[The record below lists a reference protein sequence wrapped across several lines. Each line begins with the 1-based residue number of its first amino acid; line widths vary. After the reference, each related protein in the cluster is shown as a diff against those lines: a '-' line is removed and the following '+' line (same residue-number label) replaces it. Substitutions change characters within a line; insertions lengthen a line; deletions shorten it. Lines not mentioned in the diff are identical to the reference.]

1 MTSTMTHQLTAELS
15 RYAQIGARE
24 TRMPGIARY
33 KDVPELLR
41 LSAPDY
47 PVHCFSPVDLQERVQ
62 LFKQQFPGQV
72 GFAVKSNGE
81 SLIVEHLV
89 KAGLDFFDAASIHE
103 IALVRSFDAHA
114 RILYDN
120 PIKSRDEIETAYYRH
135 GVRSFALDDEVE
147 LEKIKSLIGQDP
159 ELQLSVRFKIRG
171 SYAAQDLNTKF
182 GASPEQA
189 SDLLRK
195 VQQAG
200 YQAALT
206 FHPGSQCYTPSA
218 YKDFIYAAA
227 MIAKKAGVRINM
239 LNVGGGFPANYLNSE
254 IPPLADYFSA
264 IDEQFNRYFCKEE
277 CELVCE
283 PGRALVASS
292 GSLLCRVKHRR
303 HDDKVIFINDGI
315 YGGFMEQLVAYFK
328 LPLKVYRNSKLL
340 LDSPEDFL
348 VYGPTCD
355 PSDCFQEKI
364 QLPASI
370 EEGDWIEFGLTGAY
384 GSATSTRFN
393 GYSSEE
399 YVVVEKGT
407 SFQR

>member
-1 MTSTMTHQLTAELS
+1 MTSTMTHQLSAELS
-15 RYAQIGARE
+15 RYAQIGAAVDSNKSI
-24 TRMPGIARY
+24 PHY
-33 KDVPELLR
+33 KDVPQLIR
-41 LSAPDY
+41 HSAPDY
-47 PVHCFSPVDLQERVQ
+47 PVHCFSPTDLQERVQ
-62 LFKQQFPGQV
+62 LFMQNFPGQV

-81 SLIVEHLV
+81 ALIVEHLV
-89 KAGLDFFDAASIHE
+89 KAGVNFFDAASLKE
-103 IALVRSFDAHA
+103 IALVRSFDANA

-120 PIKSRDEIETAYYRH
+120 PIKSRHEIEKAYFNY
-135 GVRSFALDDEVE
+135 GVRSFAIDDEIE
-147 LEKIKSLIGQDP
+147 LEKIRSLIGRDKSVQV
-159 ELQLSVRFKIRG
+159 SVRFKIKG
-171 SYAAQDLNTKF
+171 CYAAQDLNTKF
-182 GASPEQA
+182 GASPAQA
-189 SDLLRK
+189 SALLQK
-195 VQQAG
+195 VEQAG

-227 MIAKKAGVRINM
+227 MIAETAGVRINM

-254 IPPLADYFSA
+254 IPPLAEYFSA
-264 IDEQFNRYFCKEE
+264 IDEQFNRYFSKQE

-340 LDSPEDFL
+340 LDTAEDFL

-370 EEGDWIEFGLTGAY
+370 QEGDWIEFGLTGAY
-384 GSATSTRFN
+384 GSATSTHFN
-393 GYSSEE
+393 GYSSED
-399 YVVVEKGT
+399 YVIVEKGT